1 MFQNIDLFRL
11 SSQLAQHSAR
21 RQGVIAQNIANA
33 DTPNYKARDIG
44 IFDLGFRATSLPLSH
59 SRMGHMSIDGDPMT
73 SAHIRNTNYI
83 EPNGNTVALETEMTH
98 AVDAERSH
106 KRALAVYRSALT
118 VMHRVLG

>member
-33 DTPNYKARDIG
+33 DTPKYKARDIG
-44 IFDLGFRATSLPLSH
+44 VFDVGSGSESLPLSH
-59 SRMGHMSIDGDPMT
+59 SRRGHMSIDSDPIA
-73 SAHIRNTNYI
+73 SAEIRNTNYV

-98 AVDAERSH
+98 AVDAQRSH

-118 VMHRVLG
+118 VMHRVLA